1 MAGELEQVA
10 KDLMAALDSRD
21 LDRIVAAIGE
31 NAQSIDEITRRWIRG
46 PGELETHVREMVR
59 AVSDVRSELRDAE
72 ERAWGDTGVV
82 TGWLEQDY
90 TLEGSAQHVSAPT
103 TIVFRREGGEWK
115 VAVFHSVPLSDQ
127 N

>member
-46 PGELETHVREMVR
+46 PGELEAHVREMVG
-59 AVSDVRSELRDAE
+59 AVSNVRSELRDVE
-72 ERAWGDTGVV
+72 ERTWGDTGVV

-90 TLEGSAQHVSAPT
+90 TLEGSPQHVSAPT
-103 TIVFRREGGEWK
+103 TVVLRREGGEWK
-115 VAVFHSVPLSDQ
+115 VAVFHSVPLPDQ